1 MNETLE
7 TPVVAEAPAE
17 PSYWKETRQPIYS
30 AAVVL
35 PFLIAYE
42 VGLLLLR
49 SDEINGG
56 DAILLNLGGPIVRW
70 LGLGAGSASMIALGA
85 FFIGAQIHRKGS
97 WKLKPQLLAS
107 IFFESLVYAVVLFM
121 LLGYIVQYLP
131 HSSAVNVPRPEL
143 AEERVARKS
152 PPRRTTD
159 ETAAPASKP
168 RSGNRPTLR
177 EFVLYCGAGVYEE
190 LVFRVILL
198 GLLSLVFNKLFH
210 MESAYA
216 AVWSVVTGA
225 IIFSGF
231 HHIGGEPF
239 FIGIFL
245 QRVFA
250 GLYFAAIYYNRS
262 FGVAAASH
270 AMYDILIGLNQWTRG

>member
-1 MNETLE
+1 MSETSEISAAE
-7 TPVVAEAPAE
+7 TPAP
-17 PSYWKETRQPIYS
+17 PGYWKETRQPIYS
-30 AAVVL
+30 AAVIL

-42 VGLLLLR
+42 AGLLLLR

-70 LGLGAGSASMIALGA
+70 LGLGAGSASMLALAA
-85 FFIGAQIHRKGS
+85 FFIGAQFYRKGS
-97 WKLKPQLLAS
+97 WNLRAQWLSGL
-107 IFFESLVYAVVLFM
+107 FFESLVYAVILFM
-121 LLGYIVQYLP
+121 LLGYLVQYLP
-131 HSSAVNVPRPEL
+131 HSSAANVARPAL
-143 AEERVARKS
+143 AEERVARKL
-152 PPRRTTD
+152 
-159 ETAAPASKP
+159 AAPAPAAKAKAAP
-168 RSGNRPTLR
+168 NRPSLR
-177 EFVLYCGAGVYEE
+177 EFILYCGAGVYEE

-270 AMYDILIGLNQWTRG
+270 ALYDILIGLNQWTRV

>member
-7 TPVVAEAPAE
+7 SPVAEAPVE
-17 PSYWKETRQPIYS
+17 TSYWKETRQPIYS

-70 LGLGAGSASMIALGA
+70 LGLGAGSASMVALAA
-85 FFIGAQIHRKGS
+85 FFIGAQVHRKGS
-97 WKLKPQLLAS
+97 WKLRPQLLAS
-107 IFFESLVYAVVLFM
+107 MFFESLVYAVILFM
-121 LLGYIVQYLP
+121 LLGYLVQYLP
-131 HSSAVNVPRPEL
+131 HSSSLNMPRPAL
-143 AEERVARKS
+143 AEERVVRKA
-152 PPRRTTD
+152 PVKRGA
-159 ETAAPASKP
+159 EGNAPAPAAKT
-168 RSGNRPTLR
+168 RSAPRPTMR
-177 EFVLYCGAGVYEE
+177 EFILYCGAGVYEE

-216 AVWSVVTGA
+216 AVWSVVAGA

-239 FIGIFL
+239 FVGIFL

-262 FGVAAASH
+262 FGLAAASH